1 MFVLF
6 PVIFNVKCYFL
17 RPASLHSAHDRVVAV
32 MGMDLTMGFIH
43 KLLSEV
49 IPICAHQNIRSDFLN
64 QIIFHLVSKNFH
76 IIFSGI
82 IHSDDYIDLTP
93 FTDKIITYAE
103 LFFFS
108 GVLLW
113 MTKVIL

>member
-6 PVIFNVKCYFL
+6 PVILNVKCYFL

-64 QIIFHLVSKNFH
+64 QIIFLFDSKFFH
-76 IIFSGI
+76 MIFWGI
-82 IHSDDYIDLTP
+82 IHSDDNIDINT
-93 FTDKIITYAE
+93 FH
-103 LFFFS
+103 
-108 GVLLW
+108 
-113 MTKVIL
+113 